1 MQSFVILSQELE
13 CTFGDPN
20 RIATADRELR
30 KLYQKD
36 SISIYTLQFTR
47 LIS

>member
-13 CTFGDPN
+13 YTFGDPN
-20 RIATADRELR
+20 RIATTDRELR

-36 SISIYTLQFTR
+36 SISIYT
-47 LIS
+47 S